1 MDVWIQTVILTLY
14 CQGVL
19 THQNT
24 THTKLTKQTKEFWPF
39 VLRQLVQN
47 HIYTYTYTTTYKENQ
62 MLCML
67 MCGMIYT
74 CI

>member
-24 THTKLTKQTKEFWPF
+24 THTKTKQTKEFWPF
-39 VLRQLVQN
+39 VLRQLVQ
-47 HIYTYTYTTTYKENQ
+47 ITYIHTHTQPLTKKTKCYA
-62 MLCML
+62 C
-67 MCGMIYT
+67 
-74 CI
+74 